1 VRADME
7 DIRDIAKFLG
17 EARTKELKD
26 YLVHA
31 IENDIDRGIED
42 SYTYV
47 IPTDEISE
55 MMNEIW
61 EECRDQLMR
70 KYKKKLKGVLE
81 KQIEELLNKYKPEE
95 NK

>member
-1 VRADME
+1 ME

-95 NK
+95 K

>member
-1 VRADME
+1 ME

-26 YLVHA
+26 YLVQA
-31 IENDIDRGIED
+31 IENDIDEGIKN

-55 MMNEIW
+55 MMGEIW
-61 EECRDQLMR
+61 EECRDELMR

-81 KQIEELLNKYKPEE
+81 QQIQELLNNYKPEG
-95 NK
+95 K